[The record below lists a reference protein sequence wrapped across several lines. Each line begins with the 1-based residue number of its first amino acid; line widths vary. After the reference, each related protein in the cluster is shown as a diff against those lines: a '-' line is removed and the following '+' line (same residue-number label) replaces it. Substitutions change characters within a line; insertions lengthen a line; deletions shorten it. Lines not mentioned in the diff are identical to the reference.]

1 MRDIKGHG
9 VKAGLEARDLD
20 LKTLRP
26 GTRDPGPTS
35 KFKSGTLGATPLG
48 EFICGLRGMT
58 YTRKSLNVRNRKS
71 RNIPSFL
78 LSYS

>member
-26 GTRDPGPTS
+26 GTHL
-35 KFKSGTLGATPLG
+35 K
-48 EFICGLRGMT
+48 I
-58 YTRKSLNVRNRKS
+58 
-71 RNIPSFL
+71 
-78 LSYS
+78 

>member
-20 LKTLRP
+20 LKTLR
-26 GTRDPGPTS
+26 PGPTS